1 MVNAYPPTQA
11 RCCLDDSRGF
21 HGLWALGGYVFH
33 RPAFLLLVV
42 SMARISYGLD
52 VTSQMYLAPLT
63 AVVSTALLCFLFF
76 FHWVS

>member
-1 MVNAYPPTQA
+1 
-11 RCCLDDSRGF
+11 
-21 HGLWALGGYVFH
+21 
-33 RPAFLLLVV
+33 
-42 SMARISYGLD
+42 MARISYGLD